1 MDKKKNIRD
10 LVKELQNKKYP
21 MALQEVNPIIESIN
35 KEMVQCNFDIHPDLK
50 KRLKFRAL
58 EDGHS
63 IKEIIT
69 TAIREYLGKH

>member
-1 MDKKKNIRD
+1 MTKNKSLKEVI
-10 LVKELQNKKYP
+10 KELQTKKLP
-21 MALQEVNPIIESIN
+21 GEIQEVKPVLESIN
-35 KEMVQCNFDIHPDLK
+35 KDMVQCNFDIHPDLK

-69 TAIREYLGKH
+69 AAIQEYLGKY

>member
-1 MDKKKNIRD
+1 MDRKNTIKE
-10 LVKELQNKKYP
+10 VIKELQNKKLP
-21 MALQEVNPIIESIN
+21 AEIQEVRPVIESIN
-35 KEMVQCNFDIHPDLK
+35 KDMVQCNFDIHPDLK

-69 TAIREYLGKH
+69 MAIQEYLGKL